1 MKLKSLAILLTLA
14 LFTVACNRET
24 PRQQS
29 NEPATTTSQSSPRTP
44 GGASNFVG
52 VGHNTEGS
60 ARIVTEGSQ
69 RYLVLDEAFKSDNGP
84 DLYVV
89 LHRANPPRD
98 YNQSDYVNLGRL
110 QNTSGTQKY
119 SIPADVNPKD
129 FRSVVIWCQKFNV
142 TFGYAPL

>member
-1 MKLKSLAILLTLA
+1 
-14 LFTVACNRET
+14 
-24 PRQQS
+24 
-29 NEPATTTSQSSPRTP
+29 
-44 GGASNFVG
+44 
-52 VGHNTEGS
+52 
-60 ARIVTEGSQ
+60 VTEGSQ

-84 DLYVV
+84 DLFVV
-89 LHRANPPRD
+89 LHRANPPQD

-119 SIPADVNPKD
+119 AIPADVNPKD